1 MLSGDLIG
9 QRGRFRRRVGS
20 GRLLPVHSVEQALA
34 AIGRA
39 EPEVAEDARAAWESL
54 TGGDGPESV
63 TQWRLQQFCWDELNR
78 SWMSDAAG
86 RWRVATALAALLDG
100 LSMQR
105 YAAIARSDTTRQ
117 ILFTGDQAPD
127 RGRTVVRRAMQ
138 RSGIEPPDTELLTW
152 GAIMGQAEAQAREAV
167 ADRLE
172 MAVAVG
178 DLQPGAR
185 GWRDSQAEITLNVLL
200 SPRLDLSGEALYDQ
214 ILDERL
220 DDWIRGPRSTTRGGL
235 LAPLETSLREN
246 VDPGMAAPARA
257 LLRPLDWLLTEIGD
271 GLALTAAGYLP
282 PRTVSRALDEL
293 GWRDEL
299 IGPANREVDAYPV
312 LVLRETAQRLGLCRR
327 RASRLTLT
335 PSGRAALADGR
346 TLWQAVAAGLVG
358 PEHSALAV
366 AWEVVLAVLA
376 PGDVVGEEDVR
387 TLVQAVITESGWR
400 VAGRR
405 TPSESDT
412 SALFFAVLRELRWME
427 LVEESGALLDRQ
439 LRARSGAADLFRA
452 ALRHRVLHRDI
463 VPF

>member
-1 MLSGDLIG
+1 M
-9 QRGRFRRRVGS
+9 
-20 GRLLPVHSVEQALA
+20 EQALA

-54 TGGDGPESV
+54 TAGEGPESV
-63 TQWRLQQFCWDELNR
+63 TQWRLQQFLWDELNR
-78 SWMSDAAG
+78 SWMGDPPA
-86 RWRVATALAALLDG
+86 RWRIASALAALLDG
-100 LSMQR
+100 LGMQR
-105 YAAIARSDTTRQ
+105 YSAIARSETTRQ
-117 ILFTGDQAPD
+117 ILSSGEQTPD

-152 GAIMGQAEAQAREAV
+152 GSVMGPVEAAALEAV

-172 MAVAVG
+172 LAAAVG
-178 DLQPGAR
+178 DLVPGSR
-185 GWRDSQAEITLNVLL
+185 GWRDAQAEIAVDVLMA
-200 SPRLDLSGEALYDQ
+200 PRMDTGGDCLYDG

-220 DDWIRGPRSTTRGGL
+220 AHWVRGPRSTTRGGL
-235 LAPLETSLREN
+235 LAPLEASLREP

-257 LLRPLDWLLTEIGD
+257 LLRPLDWLLTEISE

-282 PRTVSRALDEL
+282 PRTVARALDEL

-376 PGDVVGEEDVR
+376 AGDTVGEEDVR
-387 TLVQAVITESGWR
+387 VLVQQVITESGWR

-412 SALFFAVLRELRWME
+412 SALFFAVLRELRWLE
-427 LVEESGALLDRQ
+427 LVEETGALLDRQ
-439 LRARSGAADLFRA
+439 LRARPGAADLFRS
-452 ALRHRVLHRDI
+452 ALRHRVLHRDV
-463 VPF
+463 VPA

>member
-1 MLSGDLIG
+1 
-9 QRGRFRRRVGS
+9 
-20 GRLLPVHSVEQALA
+20 VEQALA

-39 EPEVAEDARAAWESL
+39 EPHVAEDARAAWESL
-54 TGGDGPESV
+54 TAGEGPGSV

-78 SWMSDAAG
+78 AWAADAAG
-86 RWRVATALAALLDG
+86 RWRVASALAALLDG
-100 LSMQR
+100 LGMPR
-105 YAAIARSDTTRQ
+105 YSAIARSETTRQ
-117 ILFTGDQAPD
+117 ILLTGDQAPD

-152 GAIMGQAEAQAREAV
+152 GSTFGPTEAMALEAV

-172 MAVAVG
+172 LAVAAG
-178 DLQPGAR
+178 DLQPGGR
-185 GWRDSQAEITLNVLL
+185 GWRDQQAEIALDVLMA
-200 SPRLDLSGEALYDQ
+200 PRPLLGGSSLYDG

-220 DDWIRGPRSTTRGGL
+220 DHWVRGPRSTTRGGL
-235 LAPLETSLREN
+235 LAPLEAVLRDP

-257 LLRPLDWLLTEIGD
+257 LLRPLDWLLTEISD

-282 PRTVSRALDEL
+282 PRTVARALDEL
-293 GWRDEL
+293 GWREEL

-327 RASRLTLT
+327 RSSRLTLT
-335 PSGRAALADGR
+335 PSGRAAVADGR

-358 PEHSALAV
+358 PEHSALSV
-366 AWEVVLAVLA
+366 AWEVVLAVLT
-376 PGDVVGEEDVR
+376 PGDVVSEEDVR
-387 TLVQAVITESGWR
+387 VLVQMVVTESGWR

-405 TPSESDT
+405 APSESDT
-412 SALFFAVLRELRWME
+412 SALFFAVLRELRWLE

-439 LRARSGAADLFRA
+439 LKVRAGAAELFRA
-452 ALRHRVLHRDI
+452 ALRHRVLHRDV

>member
-1 MLSGDLIG
+1 M
-9 QRGRFRRRVGS
+9 
-20 GRLLPVHSVEQALA
+20 HSVEQALA

-105 YAAIARSDTTRQ
+105 YAGIARSDTTRQ

-178 DLQPGAR
+178 DLQPGTR

-439 LRARSGAADLFRA
+439 LRARSGAAELFRA